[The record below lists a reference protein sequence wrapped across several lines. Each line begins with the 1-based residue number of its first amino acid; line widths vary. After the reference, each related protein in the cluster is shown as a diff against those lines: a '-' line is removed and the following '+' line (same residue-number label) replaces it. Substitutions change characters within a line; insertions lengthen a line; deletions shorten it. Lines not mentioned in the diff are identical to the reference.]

1 MLNPHVD
8 TAINMLTEVYND
20 IRGVSNYANTCN
32 SFVIGHVASDPDWL
46 ASARSRSEAL
56 RDVMNAFMRQKPDI
70 MASIIV
76 SFVDYQTLFAAF
88 ATQYKQLSSTDDWL
102 SMLESLK
109 STATASMNTTN
120 NANAEFSD
128 AYKNVSDRA
137 FLLDD
142 SISQGWQALSGEEA
156 EMTRIAEAIGELT
169 NSIASLGA
177 EVNSADLRAGKTYVQ
192 SLVKMA
198 YSVVMETASSVPYL
212 TIATGLLSIG
222 EGVYNTLKNA
232 SDVQTQLDKLTQLQ
246 NQATQAAQATAITK
260 AVLQQLNTLE
270 KSFLSLDSSLPA
282 LSLLWQNE
290 IDKLSSAINAIN
302 AGSDPSLLFDLQTA
316 EIAAASWQTITDF
329 ANQLHQ
335 APQVGNSILVN
346 CEDKTISLMNHE

>member
-1 MLNPHVD
+1 MLSPNVD
-8 TAINMLTEVYND
+8 TTIDMLTEVYND
-20 IRGVSNYANTCN
+20 IQGVSNYANTCN
-32 SFVIGHVASDPDWL
+32 SFVVGHVSSDPEWL
-46 ASARSRSEAL
+46 ASVRSRVDAL
-56 RDVMNAFMRQKPDI
+56 RDEMNAFMQQKPDI

-76 SFVDYQTLFAAF
+76 SFVNYQTLFAAF
-88 ATQYKQLSSTDDWL
+88 AAQYKQLQSNDDWK

-109 STATASMNTTN
+109 ATATSSMSATNSSNTT
-120 NANAEFSD
+120 FSN
-128 AYKNVSDRA
+128 AYKDVSNRI

-142 SISQGWQALSGEEA
+142 SISQGWQELSSEEA

-177 EVNSADLRAGKTYVQ
+177 DVISADIRAEKTYIQ
-192 SLVKMA
+192 STVKMA

-232 SDVQTQLDKLTQLQ
+232 SDVQNQLDKLTDLQ
-246 NQATQAAQATAITK
+246 NQATQAAQAAAITR

-270 KSFLSLDSSLPA
+270 KSFLSIESSLPA
-282 LSLLWQNE
+282 LALVWQDE
-290 IDKLSSAINAIN
+290 IDKLSSAIDAIN

-335 APQVGNSILVN
+335 TPQVGDSILVN
-346 CEDKTISLMNHE
+346 CEDQSITLINT